1 MQRKYF
7 LSPVVYAYQDE
18 TEGREATPKVNK
30 TQTAKLANLS

>member
-18 TEGREATPKVNK
+18 MEAREAIPKVNK
-30 TQTAKLANLS
+30 TQIAKLAKLS